1 MSDRAG
7 GETISTATT
16 LALRPPSPGLELEL
30 AAAQPVP
37 VVQETQVEGMIP
49 VTPERS
55 AELRE
60 RGRSFVAD
68 LERLQPN
75 SPELAA
81 KVEEIGQVGAS
92 ELTAS
97 AGVSNR
103 MLERPSSALAGTA
116 GKSKIG
122 AQAKVSS
129 SLSEL
134 RSTVV
139 QLTPNRADLDGKRK
153 ILGFIPGG
161 SRIEAYFDRYK
172 SAQSQLD
179 DITRALA
186 SGQDELRKDNAAIEQ
201 ERANLWTLMSA
212 LSEYV
217 VLLAE
222 VDAGVEQRLAQL
234 ETSDPARATA
244 FRSQVQFAVRQRR
257 QDILTQLAVGAQG
270 YLAMDMVKA
279 NNVELIKGVE
289 RARTTTLSALRT
301 AVIVAE
307 ALTNQKLVL
316 AQISALNATTSDV
329 IAANAAMLRQQSAEI
344 QTQAASSSIDIA
356 KLEQAFTDVFATM
369 DSIDTFRGKAV
380 ESMGQTVAA
389 LETQLQRAAPY
400 VERSRAT
407 TDQAGTTGA

>member
-1 MSDRAG
+1 MSD
-7 GETISTATT
+7 EPTAASTT

-30 AAAQPVP
+30 TPPAPVP
-37 VVQETQVEGMIP
+37 IVQETQVEGIIP
-49 VTPERS
+49 VAPDRLV
-55 AELRE
+55 ALRE
-60 RGRSFVAD
+60 KGRAFVSELAQ
-68 LERLQPN
+68 LTPN
-75 SPELAA
+75 SPKLTA
-81 KVEEIGQVGAS
+81 KIDEISQVGAS

-97 AGVSNR
+97 SSVSNR
-103 MLERPSSALAGTA
+103 MLERPSSALAGTS
-116 GKSKIG
+116 GKSNVG

-129 SLSEL
+129 TLSEL

-139 QLTPNRADLDGKRK
+139 ELTPNRADLDSKRK

-161 SRIEAYFDRYK
+161 SRIQRYFDRYK

-179 DITRALA
+179 AITRALA
-186 SGQDELRKDNAAIEQ
+186 AGQDELRKDNAAIEQ
-201 ERANLWTLMSA
+201 ERANLWTLMAA
-212 LSEYV
+212 LSEYA
-217 VLLAE
+217 VLLSE
-222 VDAGVEQRLAQL
+222 IDSGVEDRLAQL
-234 ETSDPARATA
+234 EASDPARATA
-244 FRSQVQFAVRQRR
+244 FRSQVQFAVRQRH

-270 YLAMDMVKA
+270 YLAMDMVRA

-289 RARTTTLSALRT
+289 RARTTTLAALRT

-344 QTQAASSSIDIA
+344 QEQAASSSIDIA

-380 ESMGQTVAA
+380 ESMAATVSA

-400 VERSRAT
+400 VERSRTPDESGAT
-407 TDQAGTTGA
+407 GSA